1 MPRQRFLL
9 AALGLLTLWRWALLP
24 TLELAPDE
32 ALAVFQAKHGPWG
45 AFFCNGPLVP
55 LLARLGMLCGGAS
68 EVGVRLLAPLL
79 ALAASLLVWR
89 MAREL
94 HGEHIAGWAV
104 VILNVLPSFNLAAV
118 TLTPALLVCV
128 LLPAAVLLLRR
139 ALREEDPRQRQWK
152 AAAACVVAVAL
163 AQPPALAVMA
173 AVALALALPMQV
185 RQHLRGT
192 GFRWIAGGWAA
203 VLVLWLISQAVSG
216 GPAFMAWRWLPEWRL
231 VPSLMRWVVLASPM
245 LLILLLMSM
254 RAGLANGMLQTPR
267 GLPLALL
274 LPLAGID
281 FFYGPHE
288 CWPGT
293 GGAVWMLFGAV
304 LLAHRGT
311 VARAAVIEQK
321 ISLRTVALVL
331 AALQSAFLLQTDLP
345 RTLGLRWPFSSGTG
359 VSTDYTRVILAD
371 PARTMRGWRE
381 SARVVSSILQQAG
394 GEGERFVLADDRVLA
409 AELDFYLGRAE
420 PVQSSEVDWRSF
432 AGRSALFVS
441 EDRAAGRPPIWVRRQ
456 FQSIE
461 LLTVARVMHAGNEV
475 RWLKIFACHGCRSP
489 DS

>member
-45 AFFCNGPLVP
+45 AFLGHGPLVP
-55 LLARLGMLCGGAS
+55 LLARLGMLLGGAS
-68 EVGVRLLAPLL
+68 EAGVRLLAPLL

-89 MAREL
+89 LAREL
-94 HGEHIAGWAV
+94 YDEHIAGWAV
-104 VILNVLPSFNLAAV
+104 VILNVLPAFNLAAV

-128 LLPAAVLLLRR
+128 LLPAAVLLMRR
-139 ALREEDPRQRQWK
+139 ALRDEDPKQRPWK
-152 AAAACVVAVAL
+152 AAAACVVGVAL

-173 AVALALALPMQV
+173 AVALALALPMQA
-185 RQHLRGT
+185 RQQLRGT
-192 GFRWIAGGWAA
+192 GFRWIAGGWA
-203 VLVLWLISQAVSG
+203 VVGLLWLISQAVDG
-216 GPAFMAWRWLPEWRL
+216 WPAFMAWRWLPEWRL
-231 VPSLMRWVVLASPM
+231 VPSLMRWIVLASPM
-245 LLILLLMSM
+245 LLILLVMSV
-254 RAGLANGMLQTPR
+254 RAGLAGGMLQTQR

-274 LPLAGID
+274 LPLAGIE

-288 CWPGT
+288 SWPGT

-345 RTLGLRWPFSSGTG
+345 RTLGLRWPFSTSSGAT
-359 VSTDYTRVILAD
+359 TDYTRVILAD
-371 PARTMRGWRE
+371 PARAVRGWRE
-381 SARVVSSILQQAG
+381 SARVVSSVLQQAG
-394 GEGERFVLADDRVLA
+394 GEWSVLADDRVLA

-420 PVQSSEVDWRSF
+420 PVQSADVDWRTM
-432 AGRSALFVS
+432 AGRSVLFVT
-441 EDRAAGRPPIWVRRQ
+441 EDRAACRPPIWVRRQ